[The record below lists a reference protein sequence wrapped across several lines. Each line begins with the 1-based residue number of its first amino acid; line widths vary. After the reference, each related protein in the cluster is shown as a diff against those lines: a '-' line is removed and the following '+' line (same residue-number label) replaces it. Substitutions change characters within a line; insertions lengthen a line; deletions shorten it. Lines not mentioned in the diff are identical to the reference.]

1 MPSPPSAPS
10 LCPSLLQ
17 VMSKMGAIM
26 AAGILDA
33 GGRNVTVG
41 LRSRSGHFR
50 RTSCL
55 ALAVFTQYWY
65 WYPLTYFLSLAL
77 QPSVAIGVNGD
88 LAMPEFE
95 MECSCKPSL
104 FAYPAPVAAEKKEE
118 VAKVPTAVLSTTAKA
133 KERAKKKEA
142 EKKGAGAAG
151 DKAVDGDKM
160 EVEEA
165 GAEEAAAEGKEAD
178 DKAGEKKEEGP
189 GAGDKDKAADV
200 GPYTLRNP
208 VRVAPA
214 QVRHVSLKPESRW
227 VPVKREVA
235 CVGIL
240 VLR

>member
-1 MPSPPSAPS
+1 
-10 LCPSLLQ
+10 
-17 VMSKMGAIM
+17 MGAIM